1 MSIDACPSFMAS
13 RLRNEFQ
20 RYTNP
25 MPGDDMLSAPPVAAD
40 QRLRSG
46 PQPYCRSNQP
56 FRAFFLLLV

>member
-1 MSIDACPSFMAS
+1 
-13 RLRNEFQ
+13 
-20 RYTNP
+20 

-40 QRLRSG
+40 QRLRYG